1 MSVRLQTLDSYMN
14 YRNTT
19 STFKK
24 LINKYHKKIK
34 EEQAKNDKNFIQK
47 KIQAKLQ
54 EIEREEQDKDYIIS
68 EVRRNAQINREILY
82 SFGNKALNHI
92 DEIKKI
98 NVSKKLDKSFF
109 YEPDKESDLYEINQ
123 YMSKNKTIK
132 AKNARDRILN
142 LPQIARNKNRR
153 LNYSE
158 NKSIHDSIS
167 INKRTENSFSKK
179 NNDLID
185 SKINKSNKNNDIYQS
200 IRNLS
205 PIGKKEISNNLNIS
219 NYKTPL
225 ITDRETNDIKSTS
238 RINTFRKK
246 QPRISLDYINYIQS
260 IKDKF
265 IDTEKNQ
272 KIYFE
277 NNNYGYD
284 AYKLKYNYIKK
295 KYFN

>member
-1 MSVRLQTLDSYMN
+1 MSIRLQTLDSYMN

-24 LINKYHKKIK
+24 LISKYHKKIK

-54 EIEREEQDKDYIIS
+54 EIEKEEQDKDYIIS
-68 EVRRNAQINREILY
+68 EVRRNAQISREILY
-82 SFGNKALNHI
+82 SFGSKALNHI

-109 YEPDKESDLYEINQ
+109 YEPDKESDLYDINQ
-123 YMSKNKTIK
+123 YMPNNKTIK
-132 AKNARDRILN
+132 AKNSRNRILN
-142 LPQIARNKNRR
+142 LPQIVLNKNRR

-167 INKRTENSFSKK
+167 INKRTEHSFSKK

-185 SKINKSNKNNDIYQS
+185 SKINKNNKNNDIYQS

-205 PIGKKEISNNLNIS
+205 PIDKKEISNNLNIS

-246 QPRISLDYINYIQS
+246 QPLINLDYINYIQS

-272 KIYFE
+272 KRYFE
-277 NNNYGYD
+277 NNKYGYD
-284 AYKLKYNYIKK
+284 AYKLKYNYLKK

>member
-1 MSVRLQTLDSYMN
+1 MSIRLQTLDSYMN

-24 LINKYHKKIK
+24 LISKYHKKIK
-34 EEQAKNDKNFIQK
+34 EEQAKNDKNFMQK

-54 EIEREEQDKDYIIS
+54 EIEKEEQDKDYIIS

-82 SFGNKALNHI
+82 SFGSKALNHI

-109 YEPDKESDLYEINQ
+109 YEPDKESDLYDINQ
-123 YMSKNKTIK
+123 YMPNNKTIK
-132 AKNARDRILN
+132 AKNSRNRILN
-142 LPQIARNKNRR
+142 LPQIVLNKNRR

-185 SKINKSNKNNDIYQS
+185 SKINKNNKNNDIYQS

-205 PIGKKEISNNLNIS
+205 PIDKKEISNNLNIS

-246 QPRISLDYINYIQS
+246 QPLINLDYINYIQS

-272 KIYFE
+272 KRYFE
-277 NNNYGYD
+277 NNKYGYD
-284 AYKLKYNYIKK
+284 AYKLKYNYLKK

>member
-1 MSVRLQTLDSYMN
+1 MSVRLQTLDAYMN
-14 YRNTT
+14 FTNTT
-19 STFKK
+19 ATFKK
-24 LINKYHKKIK
+24 LISKYHKKIK
-34 EEQAKNDKNFIQK
+34 EEQDKNDKNFIQN

-68 EVRRNAQINREILY
+68 EVRRNAQINKEILY

-98 NVSKKLDKSFF
+98 NVGTKLDKSFF
-109 YEPDKESDLYEINQ
+109 YEPDKEADLYDISQ
-123 YMSKNKTIK
+123 YMPKNNTIK
-132 AKNARDRILN
+132 AKNSHDRIIN
-142 LPQIARNKNRR
+142 LPKITRNRR
-153 LNYSE
+153 LNFSE

-167 INKRTENSFSKK
+167 INKRTEYSFSKK
-179 NNDLID
+179 NNDSID
-185 SKINKSNKNNDIYQS
+185 SKLKTNNKNNDIYQN

-225 ITDRETNDIKSTS
+225 MTERESNDIQSTN

-246 QPRISLDYINYIQS
+246 QPLINLDYINYIQS
-260 IKDKF
+260 IKNKF
-265 IDTEKNQ
+265 IDTEKKQ
-272 KIYFE
+272 KKYFD
-277 NNNYGYD
+277 NNKYGYD
-284 AYKLKYNYIKK
+284 AYKLKYNYLKK

>member
-1 MSVRLQTLDSYMN
+1 MSVRFKTLNSYIN
-14 YRNTT
+14 FSNTT
-19 STFKK
+19 STFKN
-24 LINKYHKKIK
+24 LINKYRKKSK
-34 EEQAKNDKNFIQK
+34 EGQAKNDKNFIQK
-47 KIQAKLQ
+47 KIHAKLQ
-54 EIEREEQDKDYIIS
+54 EIERNEQDKDYIIS

-82 SFGNKALNHI
+82 SFGSKALNHI

-109 YEPDKESDLYEINQ
+109 YEPDKESDLYDINQ

-132 AKNARDRILN
+132 AKNAHDRILN

-179 NNDLID
+179 NNDSID

>member
-1 MSVRLQTLDSYMN
+1 MSVRLKTLDSYMN
-14 YRNTT
+14 YTNTT

-24 LINKYHKKIK
+24 LINKYRKKIK
-34 EEQAKNDKNFIQK
+34 EEQEKNDKNFIQN

-54 EIEREEQDKDYIIS
+54 EIEREEQDRDYIIS
-68 EVRRNAQINREILY
+68 EVRRNAQINKEILY

-98 NVSKKLDKSFF
+98 NVSTKLDKSFF
-109 YEPDKESDLYEINQ
+109 YEPDKESDLNDINQ
-123 YMSKNKTIK
+123 YMSKNNTIK
-132 AKNARDRILN
+132 TRNAHDRIIN
-142 LPQIARNKNRR
+142 LPKITRNRR

-167 INKRTENSFSKK
+167 INKKTEYSFSKK
-179 NNDLID
+179 NNDSMD
-185 SKINKSNKNNDIYQS
+185 SKINKNNEINQR

-225 ITDRETNDIKSTS
+225 ITDRESYDIKTTN

-246 QPRISLDYINYIQS
+246 QPIITNDYINYIQS
-260 IKDKF
+260 IKNKF
-265 IDTEKNQ
+265 IDKEKKQ
-272 KIYFE
+272 KRYFE
-277 NNNYGYD
+277 NNKYGYD
-284 AYKLKYNYIKK
+284 EYKLKYNYLKK

>member
-1 MSVRLQTLDSYMN
+1 MSVRLQTLDAYMN
-14 YRNTT
+14 FTNTT
-19 STFKK
+19 TTFKK
-24 LINKYHKKIK
+24 LISKYHKKIK
-34 EEQAKNDKNFIQK
+34 EEQAKNDKNFIQN

-68 EVRRNAQINREILY
+68 EVRRNAQINQEILY

-98 NVSKKLDKSFF
+98 NVGTKLDKSFF
-109 YEPDKESDLYEINQ
+109 YEPDKEADLYDISQ
-123 YMSKNKTIK
+123 YMPKNNTIK
-132 AKNARDRILN
+132 AKNSHDRIIN
-142 LPQIARNKNRR
+142 LPKITRNRR

-167 INKRTENSFSKK
+167 INKRTEYSFSKK
-179 NNDLID
+179 NNDSID
-185 SKINKSNKNNDIYQS
+185 SKLKTNNKNNDINQN

-225 ITDRETNDIKSTS
+225 ITERESNDIQSTN

-246 QPRISLDYINYIQS
+246 QPLINLDYINYIQS
-260 IKDKF
+260 IKNKF
-265 IDTEKNQ
+265 IDTEKKQ
-272 KIYFE
+272 KKYFE
-277 NNNYGYD
+277 NNKYGYD
-284 AYKLKYNYIKK
+284 AYKLKYNYLKK